1 MDSQSMYSGY
11 DPRITAEI
19 EEKYRRAVA
28 LYNKEGFKN
37 LEKARKLFREI
48 GPYKDAP
55 EYLNNCE
62 IIYEEAEGPYKAR
75 RISKWIK
82 TVIEVLLH
90 SANMFIWAFMVIVY
104 MVEEEND
111 RALFVFMCSIAF
123 FSLMKLLFNIVFLLP
138 PMDEV
143 EDSIPGIS
151 MIGKGNWAV
160 QTFVR
165 LLIQFI
171 ITVVCVVLIFAVGVI
186 ISMLE

>member
-1 MDSQSMYSGY
+1 MDSENLYSGY
-11 DPRITAEI
+11 DTRTSGEI

-28 LYNKEGFKN
+28 LYNKEGFRN
-37 LEKARKLFREI
+37 LIKAKKLFVEI

-62 IIYEEAEGPYKAR
+62 IIYEEAERPYKAR

-90 SANMFIWAFMVIVY
+90 SANLLLWSIMVIVY
-104 MVEEEND
+104 IIEAEND
-111 RALFVFMCSIAF
+111 RALFVFMCGMAF

-186 ISMLE
+186 ITMLE